1 MPLVGTGSGFVS
13 FRFGLIRSVVLVSFL
28 VPLLCRVVL
37 LDLFESGLVEGN
49 AGWNAASAVL
59 ILIDGQNG
67 GTVRRF
73 LSLRR
78 TELDGDE

>member
-1 MPLVGTGSGFVS
+1 MEYCQCG
-13 FRFGLIRSVVLVSFL
+13 
-28 VPLLCRVVL
+28 
-37 LDLFESGLVEGN
+37 
-49 AGWNAASAVL
+49 VL

-73 LSLRR
+73 VSLRR